1 MTPEQKEKKILK
13 DKEYYQRKKAEKKIK
28 TISEMSERE
37 KRKQRKI
44 WRKNS
49 QKYREKQKILSNVL
63 ANSPTDSQ
71 NKMEN

>member
-1 MTPEQKEKKILK
+1 MTPAQKEKKVLK

-63 ANSPTDSQ
+63 ANSPPDS
-71 NKMEN
+71 

>member
-1 MTPEQKEKKILK
+1 
-13 DKEYYQRKKAEKKIK
+13 
-28 TISEMSERE
+28 MSERE
-37 KRKQRKI
+37 KRKQRRI

-63 ANSPTDSQ
+63 ANSPPDSE